1 MKLDTDQRQTN
12 TETKTDYS
20 QIQNKEQV
28 WHKSETNTDTEL
40 RIGNINSKTWKYK
53 ESNIKL

>member
-1 MKLDTDQRQTN
+1 MKLETDQRQTN

-20 QIQNKEQV
+20 QVQNKEQG
-28 WHKSETNTDTEL
+28 WHKIETNTDTEL
-40 RIGNINSKTWKYK
+40 RTENINSKTWKYK